1 MENPI
6 RRGRFTGGQMRAAG
20 GIVVALWPGV
30 AFAADGGAVTGG
42 AAAAVVALLAAIAIA
57 FRYRRQLAVACR
69 QADALAA
76 RLTRADALLAARP
89 DQYLCRDLATG
100 ADSASTGLAALVG
113 CEGDCVGLDAVAAG
127 LAGDGAEVLSRG
139 LATLGGGGE
148 TFEAKVATTAGR
160 SLRISARRVGGPG
173 APALAVLWF
182 ADVSAT
188 TEARARIEA
197 ERNGLRA
204 LLDLV
209 PVPVWRRDGA
219 LHPVFV
225 NRAYAD
231 AVAAESA
238 NGAPAEIAAGDG
250 RALARRVRD
259 QGTAASERRH
269 IVIGGERRLV
279 EIGEAP
285 DPAGAGTAGY
295 MLDLTAVET
304 AEIELTRHIEGH
316 EEVLHNLGTALAIY
330 GPDRKLKFFNN
341 AFLRTWELD
350 EVWLRTEPDIG
361 DVLEAMRERR
371 KLPEFADFPAFKQE
385 MQSRFT
391 SLIEPLE
398 ELVHL
403 PDETT
408 FRMVVTPHPFGGLL
422 FTWEDVTDALALE
435 RLYNTLIE
443 VQRETLD
450 NLYEGVAVIGGDGR
464 LKLSNPAFGRMWRI
478 PGEALRGGLR
488 LNELVDRMRPFLAD
502 GGDWASRKE
511 EIIELL
517 TDRMARSG
525 RLERSDGSVLEY
537 ASVPLPDGAVLLSY
551 LDVSDSTRVERALR
565 ERNEALETADR
576 LKSEFIANVSY
587 ELRTPLNTIIG
598 FAEILTDQ
606 YFGSLNPRQI
616 EYSRGIL
623 ESSQRL
629 LSLIN
634 DILDLASIE
643 AGHMTLELETIDL
656 YRMLSSV
663 LALTRER
670 ARKKNLTIE
679 FDCPS
684 DIGTIVGD
692 ERRLKQALFNI
703 LSNSVKFTPENG
715 TVRLLARRT
724 ADAVELAFLDTGVG
738 IPREDHGRV
747 FGKFER
753 GTHPEARHGAG
764 LGLSLVKSFIEL
776 HGGAVELELGGGGGH
791 PPHLPA
797 AGPGG
802 RLSRPG
808 PRRRVTAAGASPPA
822 APLCRLMSPHV
833 ASMSPEAD
841 RGRVA
846 TRWNRADVASS
857 GRKNPARDAGRVRRF
872 DIGMRSG
879 KIKPPRAYGQG
890 GPEARRHRPQ
900 RT

>member
-1 MENPI
+1 M
-6 RRGRFTGGQMRAAG
+6 RTTGA
-20 GIVVALWPGV
+20 IVVALWPGA
-30 AFAADGGAVTGG
+30 AFAADGTAVAGSALATFV
-42 AAAAVVALLAAIAIA
+42 AAVAIGLAW
-57 FRYRRQLAVACR
+57 RYRRRLIAETARCDV
-69 QADALAA
+69 LAA
-76 RLTRADALLAARP
+76 RAACSDAVLAARSE
-89 DQYLCRDLATG
+89 QFVCRDLATG
-100 ADSASTGLAALVG
+100 ADSASPGLAALVG
-113 CEGDCVGLDAVAAG
+113 AKGDAIGLDAVAACLDAEG
-127 LAGDGAEVLSRG
+127 AASLTRGIGTMQAGGILYDAT
-139 LATLGGGGE
+139 LATRD
-148 TFEAKVATTAGR
+148 GR
-160 SLRISARRVGGPG
+160 TLRISGRRVASGKEPG
-173 APALAVLWF
+173 LAVLWF
-182 ADVSAT
+182 EDVTTA
-188 TEARARIEA
+188 TEARTRLVA
-197 ERNGLRA
+197 ERDGLRT

-209 PVPVWRRDGA
+209 PIPVWRRDGN
-219 LHPVFV
+219 LRPVFV
-225 NRAYAD
+225 NRAYEN
-231 AVAAESA
+231 AVASDDGS
-238 NGAPAEIAAGDG
+238 GAAPEIAAGDG
-250 RALARRVRD
+250 HALARRVHET
-259 QGTAASERRH
+259 GTAATEARH
-269 IVIGGERRLV
+269 VVIGGERRLV

-285 DPAGAGTAGY
+285 DPRGEGTAGY
-295 MLDLTAVET
+295 MLDRTAVET
-304 AEIELTRHIEGH
+304 AEMELARHIEGH

-330 GPDRKLKFFNN
+330 GADKRLKFFNN

-350 EVWLRTEPDIG
+350 EAWVRTEPEIG

-371 KLPEFADFPAFKQE
+371 KLPEVADFPAFKRDTQAL
-385 MQSRFT
+385 FT
-391 SLIEPLE
+391 SLIEPSE

-408 FRMVVTPHPFGGLL
+408 FRMVVTPHPLGGLL

-450 NLYEGVAVIGGDGR
+450 NLYEGVAVMGADGR
-464 LKLSNPAFGRMWRI
+464 LKLSNPAFGRMWHIPDEVLRAGMRI
-478 PGEALRGGLR
+478 
-488 LNELVDRMRPFLAD
+488 NELVDRMRPFFAD
-502 GGDWASRKE
+502 GDGWTAQRDE
-511 EIIELL
+511 TIELL
-517 TDRMARSG
+517 TDRAARSG
-525 RLERSDGSVLEY
+525 RLERTDGSVLEY

-634 DILDLASIE
+634 DILDLATIE
-643 AGHMTLELETIDL
+643 AGHMSLELESIDL

-684 DIGTIVGD
+684 DIGVIVAD

-715 TVRLLARRT
+715 SIHLVARRT
-724 ADAVELAFLDTGVG
+724 SEAVELVFQDTGIG

-753 GTHPEARHGAG
+753 GTQPEARHGAG

-776 HGGAVELELGGGGGH
+776 HGGVVELDSDEGVGTRLTCR
-791 PPHLPA
+791 LPA
-797 AGPGG
+797 REIDAPGVAVAGG
-802 RLSRPG
+802 
-808 PRRRVTAAGASPPA
+808 
-822 APLCRLMSPHV
+822 
-833 ASMSPEAD
+833 E
-841 RGRVA
+841 
-846 TRWNRADVASS
+846 
-857 GRKNPARDAGRVRRF
+857 
-872 DIGMRSG
+872 
-879 KIKPPRAYGQG
+879 
-890 GPEARRHRPQ
+890 
-900 RT
+900 

>member
-1 MENPI
+1 
-6 RRGRFTGGQMRAAG
+6 MRTTEL
-20 GIVVALWPGV
+20 IVVALWPTA
-30 AFAADGGAVTGG
+30 AFAADGTAVAGG
-42 AAAAVVALLAAIAIA
+42 AAVAAMLAAFAAVA
-57 FRYRRQLAVACR
+57 LAVRARRRFADACTR
-69 QADALAA
+69 SDALAQRA
-76 RLTRADALLAARP
+76 ACADALLAARP
-89 DQYLCRDLATG
+89 DQYLCRDLAG
-100 ADSASTGLAALVG
+100 ATDRASPGLAALVG
-113 CEGDCVGLDAVAAG
+113 ASGEAVGLDAVAAA
-127 LAGDGAEVLSRG
+127 LAEEDADALARAVDTLAADGTAFETAVAARNG
-139 LATLGGGGE
+139 RTLRVSG
-148 TFEAKVATTAGR
+148 
-160 SLRISARRVGGPG
+160 RRVAGGAAPG
-173 APALAVLWF
+173 LVVLWF
-182 ADVSAT
+182 ADQTVVADT
-188 TEARARIEA
+188 RARLAA
-197 ERNGLRA
+197 ERDGLRA

-209 PVPVWRRDGA
+209 PVPLWRRDAG
-219 LHPVFV
+219 LRPSFV
-225 NRAYAD
+225 NRAYAA
-231 AVAAESA
+231 AVAAETG
-238 NGAPAEIAAGDG
+238 NGAPAEIAAPDG
-250 RALARRVRD
+250 RALARKVRD
-259 QGTAASERRH
+259 GGVAASETH
-269 IVIGGERRLV
+269 HVVIGGERRLV

-285 DPAGAGTAGY
+285 DGAGGTAGY
-295 MLDLTAVET
+295 MLDRTAVET
-304 AEIELTRHIEGH
+304 AEIELARHIEGH

-330 GPDRKLKFFNN
+330 GPDKCLKFFNN
-341 AFLRTWELD
+341 AFLRTWDLD
-350 EVWLRTEPDIG
+350 EAWLRAGPEIG

-371 KLPEFADFPAFKQE
+371 KLPEVADFPAFKQDI
-385 MQSRFT
+385 QRLFT

-450 NLYEGVAVIGGDGR
+450 NLYEGIAVIGGDGR

-478 PGEALRGGLR
+478 PADALRAGLR
-488 LNELVDRMRPFLAD
+488 IADLVDRMRPFLAD
-502 GGDWASRKE
+502 GGDWAAQKE
-511 EIIELL
+511 ETIELL
-517 TDRMARSG
+517 TDRAARSG

-606 YFGSLNPRQI
+606 YFGALNPRQV

-656 YRMLSSV
+656 YRMLTSV

-670 ARKKNLTIE
+670 ARKKNLTIG

-684 DIGTIVGD
+684 DIGAIVGD

-715 TVRLLARRT
+715 IIRLVARRT
-724 ADAVELAFLDTGVG
+724 GDAVELVFHDTGIG
-738 IPREDHGRV
+738 IPRADHGRV

-764 LGLSLVKSFIEL
+764 LGLSLVKSFVEL
-776 HGGAVELELGGGGGH
+776 HGGTVVLESEEGIGTRLTCR
-791 PPHLPA
+791 LPA
-797 AGPGG
+797 REAASPGAA
-802 RLSRPG
+802 
-808 PRRRVTAAGASPPA
+808 AAG
-822 APLCRLMSPHV
+822 
-833 ASMSPEAD
+833 E
-841 RGRVA
+841 
-846 TRWNRADVASS
+846 
-857 GRKNPARDAGRVRRF
+857 
-872 DIGMRSG
+872 
-879 KIKPPRAYGQG
+879 
-890 GPEARRHRPQ
+890 
-900 RT
+900 